1 MVSCP
6 VDLGDGA
13 DHAPTEEL
21 YALEYA
27 EVGGKLKV

>member
-13 DHAPTEEL
+13 DAPTEEL